1 MIRMGLL
8 VSALWCLVGS
18 DLVAGD
24 PGKALVVV
32 ADLGT
37 ASLLAPVWV
46 DAELRVLINDG
57 QESFN
62 VVNERALK
70 LRQATHFVY
79 HSGRESTLAA
89 MVRERLQMQGAIA
102 VDING
107 HVARRYHD
115 RRPPQAAAVVSIQT
129 VLSSRP

>member
-46 DAELRVLINDG
+46 DAELR

-102 VDING
+102 VDIKG